1 MKDDEY
7 WAWKNWKKEK
17 KYSWNKKNSDEQM
30 RLEVIESLNF
40 KERFFIVFNKKRSD
54 E

>member
-1 MKDDEY
+1 
-7 WAWKNWKKEK
+7 
-17 KYSWNKKNSDEQM
+17 M